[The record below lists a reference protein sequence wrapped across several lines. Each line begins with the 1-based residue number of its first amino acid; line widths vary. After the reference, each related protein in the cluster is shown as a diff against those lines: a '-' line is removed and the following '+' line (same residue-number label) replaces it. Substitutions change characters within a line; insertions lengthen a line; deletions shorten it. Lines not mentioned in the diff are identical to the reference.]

1 MHVEQ
6 RQRTHAKFK
15 SAGIS
20 HALLANEQSVRWL
33 TGYAPPM
40 QLGTNLF
47 SGGPALIW
55 YEDGGY
61 WRVAALAPSA
71 GGRYAAIDLIR
82 LVQEEM
88 ATFDEQQREWQPRLK

>member
-55 YEDGGY
+55 YEDGHFTLVVLDGM
-61 WRVAALAPSA
+61 A
-71 GGRYAAIDLIR
+71 GYAAGF
-82 LVQEEM
+82 E
-88 ATFDEQQREWQPRLK
+88 A